1 MNNPGPFNGKQKTE
15 NGKLSFKC
23 GYVALMGLPNVGK
36 STLLNRLVGE
46 KLAITSPKPQTTR
59 FRLLGILNRPG
70 AQLLFLDTPGVIDPK
85 GALNEAL
92 VQAAITALNEA
103 DVVVWLVAPEPPDTR
118 GRVLLPHLKKLE
130 RAMLIAVNKIDLVA
144 KPKLLPVMAAYH
156 ELFPQAPVV
165 PVSALLGD
173 GLSDLLNEI
182 VQLLPEAPP
191 FYPEDLPTDA
201 TERFLAAEFIRERV
215 FHHTGEEIPY
225 AVAVQ
230 IEEFDERRRPE
241 LVVIRALIYVERQS
255 QKGIVIGKHGKMLK
269 LIGQEARVEIEN
281 LLGARVFL
289 ELWVKVWKNWRKDP
303 RAVRQLGYQA

>member
-1 MNNPGPFNGKQKTE
+1 MPET
-15 NGKLSFKC
+15 FKC
-23 GYVALMGLPNVGK
+23 GYAALMGLPNVGK
-36 STLLNRLVGE
+36 STLLNRLVGG

-70 AQLLFLDTPGVIDPK
+70 AQILFLDTPGVIDPK
-85 GALNEAL
+85 GALNEVL

-103 DVVVWLVAPEPPDTR
+103 DVVVWLVEPQTPDTR
-118 GRVLLPHLKKLE
+118 DRVLLPHLKKLE
-130 RAMLIAVNKIDLVA
+130 RPLIIAVNKIDLVA

-173 GLSDLLNEI
+173 GLDDLTAEI
-182 VQLLPEAPP
+182 VQLLPAAPP
-191 FYPEDLPTDA
+191 LYPEDQPTDA
-201 TERFLAAEFIRERV
+201 TERFLAAEFIRERL

-230 IEEFDERRRPE
+230 IEEFDERQRPE
-241 LVVIRALIYVERQS
+241 LVRIRAVIYVERQS

-269 LIGQEARVEIEN
+269 IIGQEARVEIEN
-281 LLGARVFL
+281 LLGAKVFL

-303 RAVRQLGYQA
+303 RAVRRLGYQA